1 MAQPI
6 GDEYSALQ
14 GLRILMVD
22 DDEDSCEILTVLF
35 RLYGA
40 KITTCCSVKE
50 ALERLAVLQPQ
61 VLLSDIAMPRQDGYV
76 LIQAIRALRKEQGG
90 QIPAIAL
97 TGFAD
102 KTTQQQVLN
111 AGFDRHVAKPIDPF
125 DLAHVVINLFTA
137 SPLQGVRTETSGL
150 LSVGNCR

>member
-22 DDEDSCEILTVLF
+22 DDEDSCEILAILF
-35 RLYGA
+35 QLYGA
-40 KITTCCSVKE
+40 EITTCCSVEE
-50 ALERLAVLQPQ
+50 ALERLAVL
-61 VLLSDIAMPRQDGYV
+61 LSHIAMPLQDGYV

-97 TGFAD
+97 TGFVD
-102 KTTQQQVLN
+102 KTTQQ
-111 AGFDRHVAKPIDPF
+111 K
-125 DLAHVVINLFTA
+125 
-137 SPLQGVRTETSGL
+137 
-150 LSVGNCR
+150 C